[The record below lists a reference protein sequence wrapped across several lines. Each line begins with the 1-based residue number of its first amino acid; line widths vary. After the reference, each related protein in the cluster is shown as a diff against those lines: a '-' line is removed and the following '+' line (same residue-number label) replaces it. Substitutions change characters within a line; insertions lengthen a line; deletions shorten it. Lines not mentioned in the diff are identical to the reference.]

1 MAVTKRFYYANA
13 KAAAHKMYVV
23 DDWLI
28 TKVAK
33 VFRRAD
39 SSSAK
44 SENGQLT
51 FILFHRNTTF
61 CY

>member
-13 KAAAHKMYVV
+13 KAVALKMYVV

-33 VFRRAD
+33 VFRRAG

-44 SENGQLT
+44 SENG
-51 FILFHRNTTF
+51 
-61 CY
+61 